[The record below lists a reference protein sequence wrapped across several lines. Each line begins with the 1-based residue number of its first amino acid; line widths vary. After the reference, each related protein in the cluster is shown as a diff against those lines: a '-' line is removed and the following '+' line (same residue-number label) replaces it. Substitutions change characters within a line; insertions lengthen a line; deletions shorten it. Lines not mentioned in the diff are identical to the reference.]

1 MAVDITRIVGFR
13 LELAFIPVG
22 TGILAAEVAGR
33 QGFETRYRGPEAA
46 EETPVILGL

>member
-22 TGILAAEVAGR
+22 TGILAADVAGR
-33 QGFETRYRGPEAA
+33 QGFEPDTVVQRRPKKRR
-46 EETPVILGL
+46 